1 MYIYNC
7 QISYSVIIDIYTVYH
22 FCHILCHKEVT
33 MWKQL
38 KRSETF
44 FHPLFS
50 AICVFHSFIVFKIIF
65 GFQWINGLSFD
76 QERELVLKRIAE
88 DRRSQQEKAQTEAT
102 AETSPSSGQGQ
113 RLGGRVETS
122 VDNHCILMVRSHLF
136 LLCFLTT
143 ALGIISLEVKP
154 VCFVCVIDSSSLWR
168 INARA
173 FSCRHSLKSRRPIH
187 CRPPSFTTG
196 FLPPARVSSKALWGC
211 WANLF
216 PPVSGTDSQCCTLH
230 TDHAPRD
237 TSGPTQSSIPI
248 GCCRADRGGA
258 TGRASG
264 TTKWAAPGGVRGFR
278 GTGGA
283 STSAP
288 SAVGGSSGV
297 CWDSW
302 GRTSAV
308 RTLSLLG

>member
-1 MYIYNC
+1 MP
-7 QISYSVIIDIYTVYH
+7 
-22 FCHILCHKEVT
+22 VT
-33 MWKQL
+33 MWKQPQTIRKMCFTL
-38 KRSETF
+38 FLVQSVF
-44 FHPLFS
+44 LLHQLSPLL
-50 AICVFHSFIVFKIIF
+50 KIIC

-88 DRRSQQEKAQTEAT
+88 DRRSQQEKVQTEAS
-102 AETSPSSGQGQ
+102 AENSPCSGQGQ

-122 VDNHCILMVRSHLF
+122 ADNQCILMVRDHMF

-143 ALGIISLEVKP
+143 ALDIISHEVVSP
-154 VCFVCVIDSSSLWR
+154 ICFVCVIDSSSLWG
-168 INARA
+168 IDAWT

-187 CRPPSFTTG
+187 CRPPSFVTC
-196 FLPPARVSSKALWGC
+196 FLPPARVSSKAFWGN

-216 PPVSGTDSQCCTLH
+216 PLVSGTDSQCCSLH

-237 TSGPTQSSIPI
+237 ASGTAQSSIPI

-258 TGRASG
+258 TRRASG
-264 TTKWAAPGGVRGFR
+264 ATKWAAPGGGRGFR
-278 GTGGA
+278 GAGDA

-302 GRTSAV
+302 GRTSAD